1 MKTLK
6 LFATIKLF
14 CTLIPSVL
22 FAGGYV
28 GNGGGLA
35 EQNFNY
41 AYTALSRNIDSTIFT
56 KKDLFDAEEL
66 ELLTNI
72 KAIATKNASNE
83 DRLTFVSGKDFPD
96 LFTTGPS
103 EHHRIAVTGDSEASE
118 IFINT
123 DLLYSSEGAS
133 LLDLGTQTAILV
145 HEIGHQAGELNHQ
158 KLDILGSKI
167 RAHFNQ
173 SSKHHEIQFKGKDY
187 QFVLV
192 NHQGEMRTAELL
204 MQDSEQLRSLN
215 PEIFVKLEAVK
226 TAKSYLGLSG
236 FQLIN
241 GNFKLELYPDRLV
254 FQAWISATYFSAS
267 GFLNELIPVEFEILS
282 NGSLKELHPT
292 LF

>member
-6 LFATIKLF
+6 LLATIKLF
-14 CTLIPSVL
+14 CILISTSV

-41 AYTALSRNIDSTIFT
+41 AYTALPRTIESTIFT
-56 KKDLFDAEEL
+56 RKDLFNQDEL
-66 ELLTNI
+66 ELLAEI
-72 KAIATKNASNE
+72 KAIALKNASNE

-96 LFTTGPS
+96 LFKTGPA
-103 EHHRIAVTGDSEASE
+103 EHHRIAVTGDSETSE

-133 LLDLGTQTAILV
+133 LLDLGTQSAILV

-173 SSKHHEIQFKGKDY
+173 SSKHHEIQFKGKEYD
-187 QFVLV
+187 FILV
-192 NHQGEMRTAELL
+192 NHQGEIRTAEL
-204 MQDSEQLRSLN
+204 MFQDSEQLQSLN
-215 PEIFVKLEAVK
+215 PDIFVKLEALK
-226 TAKSYLGLSG
+226 ISKGYLGLSG

-241 GNFKLELYPDRLV
+241 GNFKLELFPGQLV
-254 FQAWISATYFSAS
+254 FQAWISATYSSAN
-267 GFLNELIPVEFEILS
+267 GYLNELIPVEFEILS
-282 NGSLKELHPT
+282 DGSLKELQSK
-292 LF
+292 